1 MINKEGQG
9 LSMLEKPTTELDKI
23 LENTSPGQLNNYYKE
38 NSSSLA
44 EGKAFYYYMKDTIES
59 KRILLKD
66 VYSFAGVTESWGGK
80 ILTMERHTKN
90 RDMIIRL
97 CVAGHFSLDE
107 TNRALKLY
115 GMTELYSRIPRDSC
129 LIVAIHNRKYDLAEI
144 DEMLENSG
152 FKRLSVDEIKEEKP
166 KKN

>member
-1 MINKEGQG
+1 
-9 LSMLEKPTTELDKI
+9 MLEKPTTELDKI
-23 LENTSPGQLNNYYKE
+23 LLSTKPEQMEDYFKD

-44 EGKAFYYYMKDTIES
+44 EGKAFYYYMKDTLES
-59 KRILLKD
+59 KRILMKD

-90 RDMIIRL
+90 RDLIIRL
-97 CVAGHFSLDE
+97 CVAGRFTLEE

-115 GMTELYSRIPRDSC
+115 GMTELYSRVPRDAC

-144 DEMLENSG
+144 DEILEKKG
-152 FKRLSVDEIKEEKP
+152 FQKLSADEQI
-166 KKN
+166 